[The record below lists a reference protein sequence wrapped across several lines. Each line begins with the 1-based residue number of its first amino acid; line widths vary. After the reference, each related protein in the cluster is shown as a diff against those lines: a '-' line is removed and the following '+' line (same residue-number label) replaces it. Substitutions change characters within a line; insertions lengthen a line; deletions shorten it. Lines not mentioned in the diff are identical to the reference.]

1 MKKDEEYPV
10 HKMNDY
16 FVHQVIIILLVLFK
30 PTRMRDTLKKGKRHR
45 IMSISWYIYH
55 QIHIVLTHYSYS
67 NFEFNLNSW
76 RVLSTR
82 HI

>member
-1 MKKDEEYPV
+1 MYSLETRLSKKKETKRGKLEMKKDEEYPV

-45 IMSISWYIYH
+45 IMSIS
-55 QIHIVLTHYSYS
+55 
-67 NFEFNLNSW
+67 
-76 RVLSTR
+76 
-82 HI
+82 